1 MEPTQNAVFKRRLVA
16 REPMVGAFLK
26 TPHPVVVEIMA
37 RAGYDMLVI
46 DAEHG
51 ALDRSDV
58 DLLVLAGRAAGIPM
72 VVRIPVGSPDWILT
86 VLDCGAAGL
95 MVPHVNS
102 AADAERLVR
111 ASRFGPGGRGFAG
124 TTRAAAYSGRTMPDH
139 LRIAA
144 DETVLMCQIEDPE
157 GAIAFEE
164 IAAVD
169 GVDMLFVGR
178 ADLAVGHGYDDFMA
192 PESNAIARRV
202 LGARGSATGLYAL
215 PGEDLGPHLK
225 AGASLFVIGSDHS
238 AILRGAEVAEARK
251 MLD

>member
-1 MEPTQNAVFKRRLVA
+1 MEPSLNAVFKRRLVA

-37 RAGYDMLVI
+37 LAGYDMLVI

-51 ALDRSDV
+51 ALDRSAV
-58 DLLVLAGRAAGIPM
+58 DLLVLAGRAVGMPM
-72 VVRIPVGSPDWILT
+72 VVRVPTGSPDWILT
-86 VLDCGAAGL
+86 VLDCGAAGI

-111 ASRFGPGGRGFAG
+111 SSRYGPGGRGFAG
-124 TTRAAAYSGRTMPDH
+124 TTRAAGYSGRTMADH
-139 LRIAA
+139 LRMAA

-157 GAIAFEE
+157 GARAFEE

-178 ADLAVGHGYDDFMA
+178 ADLAVGHGYSDFLA
-192 PESNAIARRV
+192 PESGAIARQV
-202 LGARGSATGLYAL
+202 LGAKASATGLYTL
-215 PGEDLGPHLK
+215 PGEDLGPHLA
-225 AGASLFVIGSDHS
+225 AGASLFVVGSDHT
-238 AILRGAEVAEARK
+238 AILRGSQVAEARQ
-251 MLD
+251 MLI